1 MTNPSIWQE
10 SRQPTT
16 TVIPPAQSSSRRRS
30 EKRARVD
37 DEDDEQNARNTAST
51 FRQRPADQESEDDGD
66 VPMDG
71 SFANDNADDQLVKKL
86 VRYAL
91 ACEYARLPIRRD
103 GIREKGL

>member
-1 MTNPSIWQE
+1 MP
-10 SRQPTT
+10 PT
-16 TVIPPAQSSSRRRS
+16 QSSSRRRS
-30 EKRARVD
+30 EKRARAD

-51 FRQRPADQESEDDGD
+51 SRYRPADQESEDDGDRD

-71 SFANDNADDQLVKKL
+71 SFANDNADEQLVKKL

-103 GIREKGL
+103 GIRERGW